1 MGLKGEESMA
11 ARFFGLVLHALAGI
25 LFTGSA
31 AAQGTVWRIDAGQST
46 ARLYVTSSS
55 RHDARINVGVARL
68 SGNVLQNAG
77 AFLPGTVAFQIYPAD
92 RSGKPLKPQS
102 PGGVSPAGV
111 RPNSTTLAFRSKS
124 VELLDEKTVLVRG
137 DLTAT
142 YVSQNA
148 EYDPSKGYSG
158 PIIGPPVT
166 HSVKRDVGF
175 VFRSAAPAVK
185 RGARRGAVEWS
196 ASSII
201 SSDLFPELWNAVV
214 TTDWPAFLVDEQ
226 CKPPSDTS
234 EDFTG
239 PACTGKIFEP
249 EPRTDLDCN
258 MPTSVGEDFSG
269 VTCSG
274 TPLPVAPK
282 PEGRRRSPQG
292 SSGRPANEIEIELVI
307 RLERMNPAPQKPP
320 AGPSDPTARRYF
332 VQAPRLSPA

>member
-1 MGLKGEESMA
+1 MA

-68 SGNVLQNAG
+68 SGNVLQNTG

-102 PGGVSPAGV
+102 PGRVSPAGV

-158 PIIGPPVT
+158 PIISPPVT

-239 PACTGKIFEP
+239 PACTGKIIEP

-274 TPLPVAPK
+274 TPLPAAPK
-282 PEGRRRSPQG
+282 PEGRRRSRQG
-292 SSGRPANEIEIELVI
+292 SSGSPANEIEIELVI

-332 VQAPRLSPA
+332 VKAPRLSPA